1 MPSLNW
7 PLVGLHKQKRRWNWC
22 NRKGITFT
30 LYAQLPLLLSPKYT
44 IIFGATSLNAIP
56 LKCTTEV
63 EGWLRP
69 SFFVAVNL
77 HIWFLYPNFVSPLWL
92 SRPVKLQ
99 AITPQVFDFKNI
111 KLRKRILRAQ
121 YITIERG
128 HIMTSHLCM
137 RVQIDM
143 RKLQKAI

>member
-1 MPSLNW
+1 M
-7 PLVGLHKQKRRWNWC
+7 
-22 NRKGITFT
+22 FT
-30 LYAQLPLLLSPKYT
+30 PYAQLPLLLSPKYT

-63 EGWLRP
+63 EGWHRP

-92 SRPVKLQ
+92 SQPVKLQ
-99 AITPQVFDFKNI
+99 AITPQVFDYKNI

-128 HIMTSHLCM
+128 HIMTSYLCM

-143 RKLQKAI
+143 CKLQKAIWIRQNGLGIAVWLTRQ

>member
-1 MPSLNW
+1 M
-7 PLVGLHKQKRRWNWC
+7 
-22 NRKGITFT
+22 FT
-30 LYAQLPLLLSPKYT
+30 PYAQLPLLLSPKYT
-44 IIFGATSLNAIP
+44 IIFGATLLNAIP

-92 SRPVKLQ
+92 SQLAKLQ
-99 AITPQVFDFKNI
+99 TITPQVFDFKDI
-111 KLRKRILRAQ
+111 KHRKRILRALH
-121 YITIERG
+121 IIIERG

-137 RVQIDM
+137 RVQIDTC
-143 RKLQKAI
+143 KLQKAV

>member
-1 MPSLNW
+1 M
-7 PLVGLHKQKRRWNWC
+7 
-22 NRKGITFT
+22 FT
-30 LYAQLPLLLSPKYT
+30 PYAQLPLLLSPKYT

-92 SRPVKLQ
+92 SQPVELQ
-99 AITPQVFDFKNI
+99 TITPQVFDFKSI
-111 KLRKRILRAQ
+111 KHRKRILRAQ
-121 YITIERG
+121 HITIERG

-137 RVQIDM
+137 RIQIDM
-143 RKLQKAI
+143 CKLQKAIWIRQNGLGIAVWLTRQ